1 MHRLPRSMAALGMDV
16 GGEDN
21 RTRLNLWKIG
31 RYAAVGRRTDATNQ
45 LHAMLL
51 FAVGVRAAGINR
63 YVF

>member
-16 GGEDN
+16 GGEDEPLDKGS
-21 RTRLNLWKIG
+21 TA
-31 RYAAVGRRTDATNQ
+31 YAAVGRRTDATNQ

-51 FAVGVRAAGINR
+51 FAVGVRAARINR